1 MLRFRVDLIGLS
13 KLKRLLQDTSSPQY
27 KICSLGFNYLNGHT
41 SPTRKTCYR
50 HSDSGGDEQ
59 PQKKQTNKKQRVV
72 VGGGFLLQ
80 AESLLLN
87 IVHRQTKEMN
97 SVEFTRVISLRH
109 PWVRCWTRHK
119 MNFYSRLL

>member
-59 PQKKQTNKKQRVV
+59 PQTNKQKTE
-72 VGGGFLLQ
+72 GGGGGR
-80 AESLLLN
+80 AS
-87 IVHRQTKEMN
+87 TT
-97 SVEFTRVISLRH
+97 S
-109 PWVRCWTRHK
+109 
-119 MNFYSRLL
+119 